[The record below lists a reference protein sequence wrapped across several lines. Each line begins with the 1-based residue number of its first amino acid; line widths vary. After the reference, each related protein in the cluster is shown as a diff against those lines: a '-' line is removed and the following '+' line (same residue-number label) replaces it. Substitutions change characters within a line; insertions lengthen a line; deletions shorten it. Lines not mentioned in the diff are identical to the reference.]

1 MKKLLVLTDF
11 SREAEEASRYA
22 INMAHNNQLAVC
34 FTHCLKSSHGP
45 LPAFDEKTVLRKLD
59 RWEEEARN
67 KGVTAKLHLMPELII
82 AEVLGLIEKEQF
94 EVVVMG
100 LHPKESLFTKTLSEV
115 SPIPVLMIREN
126 TEFFDY
132 TEIIMASE
140 GKGEMPSF
148 LRSL

>member
-22 INMAHNNQLAVC
+22 INMAHNNHLAIC
-34 FTHCLKSSHGP
+34 FTHCLKSNHSS
-45 LPAFDEKTVLRKLD
+45 LPVLDEETVLKKLD
-59 RWEEEARN
+59 RWEEEASV
-67 KGVTAKLHLMPELII
+67 KGVDAELNLMPELLIE
-82 AEVLGLIEKEQF
+82 EVLKLIEKQKF

-100 LHPKESLFTKTLSEV
+100 LHPKESLFTKTLSEA

-140 GKGEMPSF
+140 GKGEMPNF